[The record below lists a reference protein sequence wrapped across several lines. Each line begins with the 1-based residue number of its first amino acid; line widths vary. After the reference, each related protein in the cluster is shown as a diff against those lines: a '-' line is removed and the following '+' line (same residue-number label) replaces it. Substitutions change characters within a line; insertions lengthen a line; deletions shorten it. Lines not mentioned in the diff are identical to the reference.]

1 MTKVLLIMD
10 SSIGFSRSLL
20 KGLVKYSKENESWIL
35 FPLPSYYMEL
45 YGKEAIVEWAR
56 DWGADAILAQWD
68 PDGANLLKELD
79 IPVVLQNFKKRSEHF
94 SNLTGDYLGTGI
106 MAAEFFVK
114 RRFQNFAYYGYKNS
128 VWSRERAEG
137 FHQAVKKANGNY
149 FYFESENLRQEP
161 WSKSHIELAEWL
173 LSIPKPIALFACDDT
188 FALTVS
194 EICSLNNILIPDDI
208 ALLGVD
214 NDELICNLSDPP
226 ISSIELDV
234 GKGGY
239 EAGKLLHQLIEEN
252 AEPFNIFI
260 GASHIEL
267 RQSTEKYNVKNE
279 HIQTVVDYIKNN
291 FTSEMSINSLTN
303 MVPLSRRNLEV
314 KFKDAMGVSIYQFIL
329 QNRIEHFS
337 HLLITTDRSL
347 FDLALESGFNDS
359 NNISRVF
366 KKFKGATPMEF
377 RQKSFIST

>member
-10 SSIGFSRSLL
+10 SSIEFSRSLL

-45 YGKEAIVEWAR
+45 YGKEAIVEWAK
-56 DWGADAILAQWD
+56 DWEADAILAQWD
-68 PDGANLLKELD
+68 PDGATLLKDLN
-79 IPVVLQNFKKRSEHF
+79 IPVVLQNYKERSQHF
-94 SNLTGDYLGTGI
+94 SNLTGDYRGTGK
-106 MAAEFFVK
+106 MAAEFFIK
-114 RRFQNFAYYGYKNS
+114 RRYQNFAYYGNKNA
-128 VWSRERAEG
+128 VWSRERADG
-137 FHQAVKKANGNY
+137 FHREVEKAEGNY
-149 FYFESENLRQEP
+149 FYFESDNLRTAP
-161 WSKSHIELAEWL
+161 WSKSHIELADWL
-173 LSIPKPIALFACDDT
+173 FSLPKPIALFACDDS

-194 EICSLNNILIPDDI
+194 EICSINNIQIPDDI

-226 ISSIELDV
+226 LSSIELDV
-234 GKGGY
+234 SKGGY
-239 EAGKLLHQLIEEN
+239 EAGKLIHQLIKEN
-252 AEPFNIFI
+252 AEPLNIFI
-260 GASHIEL
+260 RASHIEL

-279 HIQTVVDYIKNN
+279 HIQLVVDFIKNN
-291 FTSEMSINSLTN
+291 FRSEISVDSLTN

-329 QNRIEHFS
+329 ENRIEHFS

-377 RQKSFIST
+377 RQKSLIST